1 MTVLAGT
8 AAPSVDPLI
17 GTLDVDVLPLL
28 VARAKAG
35 DRDAFTVLYHR
46 HVHEVYRF
54 ALLRLADRQAAED
67 ATQTVFM
74 RALAALPSCRENA
87 AFLGWL
93 FAIARS
99 VISDHLRAR
108 RVQAAP
114 LPDDVDWVAPDP
126 SPDEMAQQREAI
138 RLLLAARER
147 CLSPRDRELFDL
159 LLMERTHREIA
170 VALGRSPGAVRTA
183 HWRLLSKLRACLGAP
198 STRLPKGQVHV

>member
-74 RALAALPSCRENA
+74 RALAALPTCRENE
-87 AFLGWL
+87 AFVGWL

-99 VISDHLRAR
+99 VIADHLRAR
-108 RVQAAP
+108 RLQADR
-114 LPDDVDWVAPDP
+114 LPEDAAWVAPDP
-126 SPDEMAQQREAI
+126 SPDEMAQQAEAL

-159 LLMERTHREIA
+159 LLMEHTHREIA

-198 STRLPKGQVHV
+198 STRLRKGRVHV